1 MTSSG
6 EFYDI
11 KMHQQLQAYLETAFK
26 KADKSYRCFKIFMEN
41 PENAS
46 KIGYH
51 KPEGELVFLPSMID
65 QGEKH
70 KSTSSFSLQFDIY
83 ATSPVSRG
91 DLYIDAI
98 TGEALYYNATI

>member
-1 MTSSG
+1 
-6 EFYDI
+6 
-11 KMHQQLQAYLETAFK
+11 
-26 KADKSYRCFKIFMEN
+26 MEN
-41 PENAS
+41 PENM

-70 KSTSSFSLQFDIY
+70 KSTSSLRAYKFDIY

-91 DLYIDAI
+91 DLYIDAT
-98 TGEALYYNATI
+98 TGAAL

>member
-1 MTSSG
+1 V
-6 EFYDI
+6 
-11 KMHQQLQAYLETAFK
+11 LQNTYG
-26 KADKSYRCFKIFMEN
+26 KILKCI
-41 PENAS
+41 

-70 KSTSSFSLQFDIY
+70 KSKVRLAYKFDIY

-91 DLYIDAI
+91 DLYRCNNWRSIV
-98 TGEALYYNATI
+98 L